1 MSKVVVIIRKNFSL
15 YRIKKMNKMGEEII
29 ERLINDDIE
38 IRLAAKYQ
46 FIGKGEAAIPV
57 LLTILEE
64 DEREVVRYWVYD
76 IFGGL
81 GVHARTVVPMVL
93 KSLREDDSERVRAIS
108 AGVLLEIVENF
119 EDVVPVLLIAK
130 NKDKSDQVQ
139 RTLDMVLYKIAG
151 KLGYASIEELTK
163 AFE

>member
-1 MSKVVVIIRKNFSL
+1 
-15 YRIKKMNKMGEEII
+15 MNKMGEEII
-29 ERLINDDIE
+29 ERLINDDVV
-38 IRLAAKYQ
+38 IRLGAKYQ

-81 GVHARTVVPMVL
+81 GPHARKVVPMVL

-119 EDVVPVLLIAK
+119 EDIIPVLLIAK

>member
-1 MSKVVVIIRKNFSL
+1 
-15 YRIKKMNKMGEEII
+15 MNKMGEEII
-29 ERLINDDIE
+29 ERLINDDMT
-38 IRLAAKYQ
+38 IRLATKYQ
-46 FIGKGEAAIPV
+46 FLGKGEAAIPV

-81 GVHARTVVPMVL
+81 GPHARTVVPMIL
-93 KSLREDDSERVRAIS
+93 KSLVEDDSERIRAIS
-108 AGVLLEIVENF
+108 PGVLLEISENF
-119 EDVVPVLLIAK
+119 EDLVPVLLTAK
-130 NKDKSDQVQ
+130 NKEKSDRVQ
-139 RTLDMVLYKIAG
+139 RSLDMGLYKIAG

>member
-1 MSKVVVIIRKNFSL
+1 
-15 YRIKKMNKMGEEII
+15 MNKMGEEII
-29 ERLINDDIE
+29 ERLINDDVV
-38 IRLAAKYQ
+38 IRLGAKYQ

-81 GVHARTVVPMVL
+81 GPHARKVVPMVL

-119 EDVVPVLLIAK
+119 EDIISILLIAK

-151 KLGYASIEELTK
+151 KLGYASIEVLTK